1 MSVGRPLRIVAYTD
15 SAAVGGAEHALAHL
29 VTALDDSFEVSVL
42 GVSET
47 VVSLVAGPR
56 PTSLVSRPRPIP
68 ADTRSFGEHL
78 RALRALR
85 PDVLHAN
92 LISPFSCQYGI
103 SAAIALGIPSVA
115 VYQLPNT
122 PANRLQRLLKL
133 LTARLTSAHV
143 GVGER
148 TAREIEALVG
158 LSPGKVRT
166 IHNGVPDLP
175 IARTGHRAGNGATI
189 GAVGRLAH
197 QKGLDVL
204 LRALVHLP
212 AARVVLA
219 GRGEEEGPLREL
231 AGRLGVADRVS
242 FPGWVDEPRRLLSS
256 FDVFAL
262 PSRFEGFPLA
272 VLEAQLA
279 ELPVV
284 AADVGSV
291 ADAVLS
297 GQTGILVPP
306 NDPHAL
312 AVALESLRSD
322 PDRRTELGRAGRER
336 VLSRF
341 TASHMAAAFERLYA
355 EIVA

>member
-1 MSVGRPLRIVAYTD
+1 
-15 SAAVGGAEHALAHL
+15 
-29 VTALDDSFEVSVL
+29 
-42 GVSET
+42 
-47 VVSLVAGPR
+47 
-56 PTSLVSRPRPIP
+56 
-68 ADTRSFGEHL
+68 
-78 RALRALR
+78 
-85 PDVLHAN
+85 
-92 LISPFSCQYGI
+92 
-103 SAAIALGIPSVA
+103 
-115 VYQLPNT
+115 
-122 PANRLQRLLKL
+122 
-133 LTARLTSAHV
+133 
-143 GVGER
+143 
-148 TAREIEALVG
+148 
-158 LSPGKVRT
+158 
-166 IHNGVPDLP
+166 
-175 IARTGHRAGNGATI
+175 
-189 GAVGRLAH
+189 
-197 QKGLDVL
+197 
-204 LRALVHLP
+204 
-212 AARVVLA
+212 VLA

-306 NDPHAL
+306 DDPHAL
-312 AVALESLRSD
+312 AVALESLLSD